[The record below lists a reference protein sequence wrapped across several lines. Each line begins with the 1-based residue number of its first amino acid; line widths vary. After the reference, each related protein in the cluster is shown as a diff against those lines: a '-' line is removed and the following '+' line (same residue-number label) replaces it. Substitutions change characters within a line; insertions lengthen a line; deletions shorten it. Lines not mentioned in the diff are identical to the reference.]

1 MGTSHDLEFEKLAD
15 GLVVY
20 LEKTS
25 PVSASFL
32 GVHLYDEELADFSEK
47 ALAERGVKLAGFR
60 KSFKALNRKSL
71 NPDNRADYDVILNFL
86 EADEIYS
93 KKIALHTLLPDLY
106 LREILFGVYAIIS
119 RDYSPLRDR
128 ALALTRR
135 LAQVPQVLKAAKAN
149 LQNPPELYVESALFT
164 LAGATRFLDEAV
176 PEFAAGLRGALCEA
190 LLEAKDDAVAEL
202 RAFELHLR
210 NQVLPKAKGVF
221 PLGKPLYEQLL
232 KLEHHL
238 PYTTDQLLKLANT
251 EIATLEAELEK
262 TALLISKKKSWRDI
276 LGELG
281 KDHPS
286 AAGLVS
292 AYKKEVKALK
302 QFVADKGLVSLGEEV
317 EVEVLPTP
325 AFALP
330 LIPCVAYMPGAPLDP
345 FFAGQLWV
353 TVPQG
358 TATEVEERLKA
369 HPNAGLALRALH
381 ETYPGHHVQLARAR
395 HLPKTRAIRHLLRA
409 PLMSE
414 GWAFYCEDLL
424 REQGYF
430 SDPKQRLMAL
440 RDALWR
446 AYRVTLDVGL
456 QTKTIRV
463 QQAISKLVE
472 KVGLEPSLAEAEVR
486 RYCQMPTEPIS
497 CLVGKLEIKK
507 LAADY
512 AKRAGSNYSQK
523 AFHDELLS
531 YGTLPLARIRQLMD
545 LEK

>member
-15 GLVVY
+15 GLVLY
-20 LEKTS
+20 LLKIS
-25 PVSASFL
+25 PVSASFV
-32 GVHLYDEELADFSEK
+32 GIHHYDDDLADYSEK
-47 ALAERGVKLAGFR
+47 ALAERGTKLAAFR
-60 KSFKALNRKSL
+60 KGFKALARKSL
-71 NPDNRADYDVILNFL
+71 SPDYRADYDIIVNFL

-93 KKIALHTLLPDLY
+93 KKVGLYTLLPDLY
-106 LREILFGVYAIIS
+106 LREILFGVYAILS
-119 RDYSPLRDR
+119 RDYAPLRDR

-135 LAQVPQVLKAAKAN
+135 LAQVPTILKAAKAN
-149 LQNPPELYVESALFT
+149 LVNPPELYVESALFT

-176 PEFAAGLRGALCEA
+176 PEFASGLRGALAEA
-190 LLEAKDDAVAEL
+190 LSEAKDDAVAEL

-251 EIATLEAELEK
+251 EIEALEAELEK

-276 LGELG
+276 INELG

-286 AAGLVS
+286 ASGLVA
-292 AYKKEVKALK
+292 AYKKEVKALRL
-302 QFVADKGLVSLGEEV
+302 FVAEKGLVSLSEEPEV
-317 EVEVLPTP
+317 EVVPTP

-330 LIPCVAYMPGAPLDP
+330 LIPCVAYMPGAPLETS
-345 FFAGQLWV
+345 FGGQFWV

-358 TATEVEERLKA
+358 TTAEVEERLKA

-381 ETYPGHHVQLARAR
+381 ETYPGHHVQLSRAKN
-395 HLPKTRAIRHLLRA
+395 LPKAHLVRHLLRS

-414 GWAFYCEDLL
+414 GWAFYCEELL
-424 REQGYF
+424 REQGYLN
-430 SDPKQRLMAL
+430 DPKQRLMSL

-472 KVGLEPSLAEAEVR
+472 KVGLEPALAEAEVR
-486 RYCQMPTEPIS
+486 RYCQMPTEPLS
-497 CLVGKLEIKK
+497 CLIGKLEIKK

-512 AKRAGSNYSQK
+512 AKRAGASYSLK
-523 AFHDELLS
+523 AFHDEFLS
-531 YGTLPLARIRQLMD
+531 YGSLPPSRIRQLMD